1 MALSPHLP
9 CLVTTA
15 PHGQNDAMVIPKLD
29 IDGLTSD
36 EKLTLIERIWDS
48 LSSEDVGL
56 PRAQRD
62 ELDRRLDD
70 MEWNPPD
77 DVTWT
82 EAQRRIRERKR

>member
-1 MALSPHLP
+1 
-9 CLVTTA
+9 
-15 PHGQNDAMVIPKLD
+15 MVIPKLD
-29 IDGLTSD
+29 IDGLTP
-36 EKLTLIERIWDS
+36 EERLALIERIWDS

-56 PRAQRD
+56 SRAQRD

-70 MEWNPPD
+70 MERNPQD